1 MFRSHS
7 SRSNLASGT
16 SRLEHCARFGRFDV
30 ARANALPDVPTLG
43 EFIPGFEARTWQ
55 GLGAPK
61 HLPTEIVDAL
71 NKEVIAALAEPA
83 LQARLADLGI
93 APMPLTPAECQTF
106 ITAEVP
112 KWAKVIKFAS
122 IKPE

>member
-1 MFRSHS
+1 
-7 SRSNLASGT
+7 
-16 SRLEHCARFGRFDV
+16 
-30 ARANALPDVPTLG
+30 
-43 EFIPGFEARTWQ
+43 
-55 GLGAPK
+55 
-61 HLPTEIVDAL
+61 
-71 NKEVIAALAEPA
+71 LAEPA

-106 ITAEVP
+106 ITAEVE

>member
-1 MFRSHS
+1 VSRCPLCAKSRHS
-7 SRSNLASGT
+7 GAVPRVSVCAPAGAAGASASQT
-16 SRLEHCARFGRFDV
+16 A
-30 ARANALPDVPTLG
+30 A
-43 EFIPGFEARTWQ
+43 
-55 GLGAPK
+55 
-61 HLPTEIVDAL
+61 PTEIVDAL

-93 APMPLTPAECQTF
+93 APMPLTPAECQIF
-106 ITAEVP
+106 ITAEVE

>member
-1 MFRSHS
+1 MSACS
-7 SRSNLASGT
+7 
-16 SRLEHCARFGRFDV
+16 
-30 ARANALPDVPTLG
+30 
-43 EFIPGFEARTWQ
+43 EARTWQ

-61 HLPTEIVDAL
+61 HLPAEIVDTL

-93 APMPLTPAECQTF
+93 APMPLTPADCQTF
-106 ITAEVP
+106 ITAEVE